1 MITVTVYVLPNRS
14 ECQAVLRQLEELR
27 VEIPHDL
34 AVVDVSTDAVLQ
46 QAYGDKVPIV
56 LAGPYRLAYPFTKQ
70 ELMVTLG
77 AARDRLE
84 HQERVQDDQARARRE
99 RGHTIRGVDR
109 FSMWI
114 TRHYMFVI
122 NLVMALFVGL
132 PFLAPV
138 LMQAGSTSAARVI
151 YTVYSPFCHQLAFR
165 SFFLFGEQAVYPR
178 SLAGL
183 SGMITFEKLIG
194 HEHIDLTEARNFVG
208 NDQAGYKLAL
218 CERDIA
224 IYGSFLLFALLFVL
238 TGRKI
243 RTVPWY
249 VWLILGVIPMGLDGV
264 SQIPSLLTGMP
275 GWIPM
280 RESTPFFRVLTGSLF
295 GITSAWYLLPILE
308 ETMSDTRQLLAG
320 KFAVVRQLG
329 RHQEDGR

>member
-1 MITVTVYVLPNRS
+1 MITVTVYVRPNS
-14 ECQAVLRQLEELR
+14 PDCDEVLRQLDELR
-27 VEIPHDL
+27 VEIPHEL
-34 AVVDVSTDAVLQ
+34 AVVDVSIDAVLNH
-46 QAYGDKVPIV
+46 AYGEKTPLV
-56 LAGPYRLAYPFTKQ
+56 LAGPYRLTYPFTRQ

-114 TRHYMFVI
+114 TRHYMLVI
-122 NLVMALFVGL
+122 NLILGLFVGL

-138 LMQAGSTSAARVI
+138 LMQSGYTGSARVI
-151 YTVYSPFCHQLAFR
+151 YTIYSPFCHQLAFR

-183 SGMITFEKLIG
+183 SNTITFESLTG
-194 HEHIDLTEARNFVG
+194 HEHIDLTEARDFVG
-208 NDQAGYKLAL
+208 NPQTGYKVAL

-224 IYGSFLLFALLFVL
+224 IYGSLFLFGLMFVL

-249 VWLILGVIPMGLDGV
+249 VWLIFGVIPMGLDGA

-275 GWIPM
+275 AWIPM
-280 RESTPFFRVLTGSLF
+280 RESTPFLRVLTGALF
-295 GITSAWYLLPILE
+295 GITSAWYLFPILE
-308 ETMSDTRQLLAG
+308 ETMGDTRQLLAG
-320 KFAVVRQLG
+320 KFAIVQQLSRQQDGG
-329 RHQEDGR
+329 R